1 MEIILIRHAQS
12 IGNEKDI
19 VQGHTDEGLSEL
31 GIEQAKQLASYF
43 KQSNLNAIYS
53 SDLSRAI
60 QTAKSTAE
68 KLNLEIKIDP
78 NLREADFGHS
88 EGMTY
93 KEVQE
98 KFPEE
103 YNRWNN
109 NFFNRPGWF
118 ESFESHF
125 IRVKS
130 ALEKILKNQDLNYRV
145 AVFTHGGSIKTQLAY
160 FNKLSGEEIAKLR
173 TLNCSLTTI
182 KFNPTKNYNDGKLI
196 CYNEEVIKNS
206 TKRDF

>member
-1 MEIILIRHAQS
+1 MELILIRHAQS

-19 VQGHTDEGLSEL
+19 VQGHIDEGLSEL
-31 GIEQAKQLASYF
+31 GKVQAKQLANYF
-43 KQSNLNAIYS
+43 NADSINAIYS

-60 QTAKSTAE
+60 HTAKPIAD
-68 KLNLEIKIDP
+68 KLNLVIKIDP
-78 NLREADFGHS
+78 NLREANFGHS

-109 NFFNRPGWF
+109 NFFNRPAWF

-125 IRVKS
+125 QRVKA
-130 ALEKILKNQDLNYRV
+130 ALEKILKDQNLNYRV
-145 AVFTHGGSIKTQLAY
+145 AVFTHGGSIKTQLSY

-182 KFNPTKNYNDGKLI
+182 KFNPTKNYRDGKLI